1 MFELLDAPAA
11 ARAGGVQSPP
21 NPAHAPVRFE
31 GVSFSYPD
39 RDVLVLDQ
47 LDLELRPG
55 ETLALIGES
64 GAGKST
70 VAALLLGLIEPT
82 AGRISV
88 GGVDLAECDT
98 REWRRLVAWVPQH
111 PTLFHGTVED
121 NIRLGDPSASMQRV
135 QDAAAL
141 AGADGF
147 IRALPSGY
155 ATEVG
160 DGRRPL
166 SPGERRRIGLAR
178 AFMSDAP
185 LVVLDEPTA
194 DLDPQ
199 SVQIVSA
206 AVRRLQEE
214 RTMLV
219 IAHRPELV
227 ERAHRVV
234 ALVNGAVV
242 PAVEDRRAA

>member
-1 MFELLDAPAA
+1 
-11 ARAGGVQSPP
+11 
-21 NPAHAPVRFE
+21 
-31 GVSFSYPD
+31 
-39 RDVLVLDQ
+39 
-47 LDLELRPG
+47 
-55 ETLALIGES
+55 
-64 GAGKST
+64 
-70 VAALLLGLIEPT
+70 
-82 AGRISV
+82 
-88 GGVDLAECDT
+88 
-98 REWRRLVAWVPQH
+98 
-111 PTLFHGTVED
+111 
-121 NIRLGDPSASMQRV
+121 
-135 QDAAAL
+135 
-141 AGADGF
+141 
-147 IRALPSGY
+147 
-155 ATEVG
+155 
-160 DGRRPL
+160 
-166 SPGERRRIGLAR
+166 
-178 AFMSDAP
+178 MSDAP